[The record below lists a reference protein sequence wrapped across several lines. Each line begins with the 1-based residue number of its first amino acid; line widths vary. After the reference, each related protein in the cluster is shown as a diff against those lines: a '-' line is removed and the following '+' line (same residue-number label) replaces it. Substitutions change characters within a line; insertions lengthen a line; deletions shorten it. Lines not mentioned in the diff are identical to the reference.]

1 MPMSKAK
8 KEHEIQEIKQRIEE
22 SGVVVITHYSGLNV
36 PQMEDLRSKLR
47 EQDASFKVTKNTLA
61 KLAVKGTEYEQIA
74 DMFEGPTGI
83 AVSSDPVAAAKVA
96 NDFAKDNEQ
105 LIILGG
111 AMGNVVLDAQ
121 GVKQLASLPSLDEL
135 RGKIVGLLQ
144 APATKVAR
152 VLQAPA
158 QQMVGVTQAYGQS
171 EN

>member
-8 KEHEIQEIKQRIEE
+8 KEQEIQTIKQRIEE
-22 SGVVVITHYSGLNV
+22 SGVIVVTHYSGLNV

-61 KLAVKGTEYEQIA
+61 KLALKGTEYEQIA

-83 AVSSDPVAAAKVA
+83 AVSSDPVTAAKVA

-111 AMGNVVLDAQ
+111 AMGNVVLDAE
-121 GVKQLASLPSLDEL
+121 GVKQLASMPSLDEL

-158 QQMVGVTQAYGQS
+158 QQVVGVTQAYGQS
-171 EN
+171 GN

>member
-8 KEHEIQEIKQRIEE
+8 KEQEIQDVKSHFEG
-22 SGVVVITHYSGLNV
+22 SGVVVVTHYSGLNV
-36 PQMEDLRSKLR
+36 SQMQDLRNRLR
-47 EQDASFKVTKNTLA
+47 EEGARFKVTKNTLA
-61 KLAVKGTEYEQIA
+61 RLALKGTEYENIA

-83 AVSSDPVAAAKVA
+83 AVSDDPVSAAKVA
-96 NDFAKDNEQ
+96 NDFAKDNER
-105 LIILGG
+105 LVILGG
-111 AMGNVVLDAQ
+111 AMGNVRLDAA
-121 GVKQLASLPSLDEL
+121 GVESLAKLPSLDEL
-135 RGKIVGLLQ
+135 RSKIVGLLQ